1 VPLATIKYDQ
11 VPIKYLLCTDVRFLV
26 RTLQQSLWPT
36 EIQKA
41 RVTASDPA
49 VSLIAYEPRT
59 RKFSLENNI
68 HPQTSGIT
76 V

>member
-1 VPLATIKYDQ
+1 M
-11 VPIKYLLCTDVRFLV
+11 

-36 EIQKA
+36 EIQTA
-41 RVTASDPA
+41 RQADLLEPA
-49 VSLIAYEPRT
+49 VSLVAYEQKT

>member
-1 VPLATIKYDQ
+1 
-11 VPIKYLLCTDVRFLV
+11 V

-36 EIQKA
+36 EIQTA
-41 RVTASDPA
+41 RQADLLEPAHA
-49 VSLIAYEPRT
+49 VSLVAYEQKT